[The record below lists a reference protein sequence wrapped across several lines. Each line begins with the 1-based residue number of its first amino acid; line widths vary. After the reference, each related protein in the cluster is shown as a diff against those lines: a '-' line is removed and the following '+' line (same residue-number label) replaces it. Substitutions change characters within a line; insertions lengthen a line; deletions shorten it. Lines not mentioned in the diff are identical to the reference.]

1 MSEPGSY
8 KHESSKSPVRP
19 TQETERYM
27 EEKDKAPIAFKP
39 DVHNADAPRLA
50 WDRKKDD
57 QVSKK
62 ATPLYVHEVIESSQF
77 LKQLQRNPDLQLKS
91 SLFEDLEED
100 AVYEWYKHQ
109 GNWMNRLI
117 HGDSASVM
125 ASLAAKEHLVG
136 KVQMVYYDPPYG
148 ISFNSTMQVDASSR
162 TSGDKKEAVS
172 PEPEMVRVFRDT
184 YKRGIHDYLDSIRE
198 NVILARSLLAET
210 GSFFLQIGAQN
221 VHRLAVLLDE
231 IFGAENRIATVTFR
245 KTSATPSKNLS
256 EVADYLLWYSKSKDG
271 VKYYDIYKELKT
283 KQEVI
288 DAMSWH
294 AMVELPD
301 GRCRNLTNEE
311 KERPEKI
318 PTGYRLV
325 QRMPLASEGR
335 SATGRTEPFSFNG
348 QQFNCNPN
356 SQWRVSLKGLDRL
369 AELNRL
375 ITAETKGQLNWKRY
389 QNELA
394 GTRIHNVW
402 DEKNAA
408 SDMHYVVETAEKV
421 IERCLLMSTE
431 PGDLVLDITCGS
443 GTTPFAAEKWGRRW
457 IAIDASRIPIALA
470 RQRVLSSVHDWFVL
484 ADSTEGV
491 LLESKYRNE
500 TPRQGNNEATD
511 PASGFVYERVP
522 YVSAATLAYDR
533 PPTFTL
539 LVDKPHKKRGVK
551 RIASPFTV
559 ESLSP
564 YRSVSPDDFSSISLD
579 SSQDSILDAL
589 RVAGCPLKSGGKVSD
604 FSNFEPMG
612 SEGRGFLTHRC
623 DAIYPLEESS
633 ENELQITGVA
643 LSILPEDA
651 SCSASWISR
660 AAHIAAADQSVGV
673 LLIIA
678 FNFESDALESDR
690 KRGRLN
696 VHCVRANRDLMIESL
711 EHSKTDHAF
720 VEIGE
725 PDVQVSKYGEQL
737 SVEVLGYDTF
747 NPKTGNLAEGTSKD
761 IQCWMIDTNYDQKQF
776 FARRFHFPNKG
787 GDRQIKRFQSA
798 LKKYV
803 DNDEWKAMLS
813 MKSTPFP
820 PPATKLIAVR
830 IITNTGVEMTKVV
843 DLSDADSNELISST
857 EN

>member
-27 EEKDKAPIAFKP
+27 AEKDKAPIAFNP
-39 DVHNADAPRLA
+39 DIHNADAPRLA

-57 QVSKK
+57 QISKK

-91 SLFEDLEED
+91 SLFEDLEDD

-198 NVILARSLLAET
+198 NVVLARSLLAET

-231 IFGAENRIATVTFR
+231 IFGAENRIATITFA
-245 KTSATPSKNLS
+245 KTAASSSKNLS
-256 EVADYLLWYSKSKDG
+256 EVADYLLWYSKSKKR
-271 VKYYDIYKELKT
+271 VKYYDIFKDLTT

-288 DAMSWH
+288 AAMSWH
-294 AMVELPD
+294 AMVELSD
-301 GRCRNLTNEE
+301 GTSRNLTNKE
-311 KERPEKI
+311 KLQPELL
-318 PTGYRLV
+318 PRDSRLFIRKSLLS
-325 QRMPLASEGR
+325 QGWSTTGR
-335 SATGRTEPFSFNG
+335 SEAFSFNG
-348 QQFNCNPN
+348 KQFHCNPN
-356 SQWRVSLKGLDRL
+356 SHWSVSHEGLGRL

-375 ITAETKGQLNWKRY
+375 ATAENVGQLTWKRY
-389 QNELA
+389 DNEMA
-394 GTRIHNVW
+394 GTKIHNVW
-402 DEKNAA
+402 EEKNAA
-408 SDMHYVVETAEKV
+408 TDMHYVVETAEKV
-421 IERCLLMSTE
+421 IAKCLLMSTD

-443 GTTPFAAEKWGRRW
+443 GTTPFVCEKWGRRW

-500 TPRQGNNEATD
+500 SPPPGNEEAAD

-533 PPTFTL
+533 PPSFTL
-539 LVDKPHKKRGVK
+539 LVDKPHKRRGVK

-564 YRSVSPDDFSSISLD
+564 YRSVSPDEFSSVSPD
-579 SSQDSILDAL
+579 SSQDGILDAL
-589 RVAGCPLKSGGKVSD
+589 RVAGCPLKSRGRVSD
-604 FSNFEPMG
+604 FSNFESMG

-623 DAIYPLEESS
+623 DAIYPSSESS

-651 SCSASWISR
+651 TCSASWISR
-660 AAHIAAADQSVGV
+660 ATHIAAADQSIGV

-696 VHCVRANRDLMIESL
+696 VHCVRANRDLMIDSL
-711 EHSKTDHAF
+711 ELSKTDHAF

-725 PDVQVSKYGEQL
+725 PDILVSKCDQQL

-747 NPKTGNLAEGTSKD
+747 NPKTGNLAEGTSND

-776 FARRFHFPNKG
+776 FARRFHFPNKS

-820 PPATKLIAVR
+820 PPATKLIAIR

-843 DLSDADSNELISST
+843 DLSVADSNEFTSST
-857 EN
+857 

>member
-39 DVHNADAPRLA
+39 DIHNADAPMLA

-57 QVSKK
+57 QISKK

-77 LKQLQRNPDLQLKS
+77 LKQLQRNSDLQLKS
-91 SLFEDLEED
+91 SLFEDLEDD

-125 ASLAAKEHLVG
+125 ASLAAKEKLVG
-136 KVQMVYYDPPYG
+136 NVQMVYYDPPYG
-148 ISFNSTMQVDASSR
+148 ISFNSTMQVDASS
-162 TSGDKKEAVS
+162 TNAGSKNEGLS

-184 YKRGIHDYLDSIRE
+184 YKRGIHDYFDTMRE
-198 NVILARSLLAET
+198 NMILARSLLSDK

-231 IFGAENRIATVTFR
+231 IFGAENRVATITFV
-245 KTSATPSKNLS
+245 KTAASSSKNLS
-256 EVADYLLWYSKSKDG
+256 EVADYLLWYAKNKQEI
-271 VKYYDIYKELKT
+271 YYCDLYKELKT
-283 KQEVI
+283 KKEI
-288 DAMSWH
+288 IAAMSSY
-294 AMVELPD
+294 AMVELAD
-301 GRCRNLTNEE
+301 GTCRNLTSNE
-311 KERPEKI
+311 KNQPDTALPK
-318 PTGYRLV
+318 GSRLV
-325 QRMPLASEGR
+325 QRMSLTSQGWSFTGR
-335 SATGRTEPFSFNG
+335 SEPF
-348 QQFNCNPN
+348 QFGGKTIACPPN
-356 SQWRVSLKGLDRL
+356 RHWSVSHEGLERL
-369 AELNRL
+369 SELGRL
-375 ITAETKGQLNWKRY
+375 IRAETKGQLNWKRY
-389 QNELA
+389 ESEVP
-394 GTRIHNVW
+394 GTRLNNVW
-402 DEKNAA
+402 GELHRPNDL
-408 SDMHYVVETAEKV
+408 HYVVETSEKA
-421 IERCLLMSTE
+421 IERCLLMATK
-431 PGDLVLDITCGS
+431 PGDLILDITCGS
-443 GTTPFAAEKWGRRW
+443 GTSPFVAEKWGRRW

-484 ADSTEGV
+484 ADSKEGV
-491 LLESKYRNE
+491 SLESQYHS
-500 TPRQGNNEATD
+500 EATTTGRDDASD
-511 PASGFVYERVP
+511 PASGFVYKRVP
-522 YVSAATLAYDR
+522 YVGPAPLAYDL
-533 PPTFTL
+533 PPTYTL
-539 LVDKPHKKRGVK
+539 LVDKPHKKSGVK

-843 DLSDADSNELISST
+843 DLSVADSNELTSST
-857 EN
+857 